1 MPKNVVMERY
11 GWLTKEGK
19 ILEWFKKEGDHVEK
33 DEKLLELE
41 TEKVVIEVKAP
52 SSGTLLKVVAYA
64 GAVVPVGG
72 LIAVIGEPGE
82 PIPEMGAA
90 KEPPQIPATEKTS
103 VHVGRCVKEK
113 TKSSPVARRLA
124 KGHKINL
131 NEIKGTGPDGRI
143 VRHDVIKA
151 IEASDRERLE
161 HPEVAANARKQ
172 AIRVIPLE
180 GSRKTIADR
189 MKLSSQNTA
198 HVTTITEIDVSEL
211 VRFRKNLIPE
221 VEREANV
228 RLTYTDII
236 IKAVAKAL
244 EEHSTINS
252 VLLGNE
258 IYVMGDINIGIAV
271 SLEEGLVVPVICN
284 ANMKSLVE
292 IALMRKKIV
301 EMAREGKVEE
311 FKRGTFT
318 VTNIGMYGMDIQT
331 PIINPP
337 QSAILGIGRIV
348 DKPVVVD
355 GRIVV
360 RSMMY
365 LSLTFDHRVFDGVP
379 AARFLQTLEKILGD
393 PYKIVD
399 AHISSLNEPT

>member
-19 ILEWFKKEGDHVEK
+19 ILEWFKKEGDQVEK

-52 SSGTLLKVVAYA
+52 SSGTLLKVVASA

-82 PIPEMGAA
+82 PIPETRAA
-90 KEPPQIPATEKTS
+90 KEPPQILATEKTS
-103 VHVGRCVKEK
+103 VRVGRYVKEK
-113 TKSSPVARRLA
+113 AKSSPVARRLA
-124 KGHKINL
+124 KEHKINL
-131 NEIKGTGPDGRI
+131 SEIKGTGPDGRI
-143 VRHDVIKA
+143 VRDDVIKA
-151 IEASDRERLE
+151 IKASDREQVE
-161 HPEVAANARKQ
+161 QPEVAANARKQ
-172 AIRVIPLE
+172 AVRVIPLE

-211 VRFRKNLIPE
+211 VKFRKNVIPE
-221 VEREANV
+221 VEREADV
-228 RLTYTDII
+228 RLTYTDVI

-244 EEHSTINS
+244 EEHSIVNS

-258 IYVMGDINIGIAV
+258 IYVMGNINIGIAV

-399 AHISSLNEPT
+399 AQISSLDEPT